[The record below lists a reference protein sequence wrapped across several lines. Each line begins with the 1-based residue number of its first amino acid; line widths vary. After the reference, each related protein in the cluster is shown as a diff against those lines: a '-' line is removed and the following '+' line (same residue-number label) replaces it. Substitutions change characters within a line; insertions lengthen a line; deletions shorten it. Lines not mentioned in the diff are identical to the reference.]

1 VWGGHQ
7 PGRVSRPCRDL
18 GLSTLRLC
26 FLSVSVSLFNL
37 SSFIICLVLC
47 SLCIPHSS
55 DVVCTLGPSVHCI
68 HAVASYVAW
77 QFVARGLTAIWL
89 ATRGPL
95 SFYVYCSFRSL
106 FQFPVTSSVVV
117 LPLLFV
123 LSVHLF
129 ICSSVVCPT
138 SYVST
143 LKPSGHM

>member
-1 VWGGHQ
+1 MKGVTCHD
-7 PGRVSRPCRDL
+7 RVVTL
-18 GLSTLRLC
+18 GLSTLRLH

-37 SSFIICLVLC
+37 RSISICLVLC

-55 DVVCTLGPSVHCI
+55 DVVCMLGPSVHCI

-106 FQFPVTSSVVV
+106 FQFPVASSVVV
-117 LPLLFV
+117 LPSVVRPLCSF
-123 LSVHLF
+123 VHLF
-129 ICSSVVCPT
+129 ICCL
-138 SYVST
+138 SYVICST